1 MAIQPRDL
9 HDLAAF
15 LAQQNGEAALRAA
28 ISRAYYACFH
38 AVISLA
44 RQKNIPPS
52 NRSRHRGEHQKRIG
66 GLEEFGVA
74 RGPQGTRFVLLAKQ
88 LWNLK
93 TLREEADYQLD
104 LTMTVQDRQ
113 QAMVQAD
120 RLMDLTQSLAAQ
132 S

>member
-1 MAIQPRDL
+1 M
-9 HDLAAF
+9 
-15 LAQQNGEAALRAA
+15 
-28 ISRAYYACFH
+28 
-38 AVISLA
+38 
-44 RQKNIPPS
+44 
-52 NRSRHRGEHQKRIG
+52 
-66 GLEEFGVA
+66 
-74 RGPQGTRFVLLAKQ
+74 LAKQ